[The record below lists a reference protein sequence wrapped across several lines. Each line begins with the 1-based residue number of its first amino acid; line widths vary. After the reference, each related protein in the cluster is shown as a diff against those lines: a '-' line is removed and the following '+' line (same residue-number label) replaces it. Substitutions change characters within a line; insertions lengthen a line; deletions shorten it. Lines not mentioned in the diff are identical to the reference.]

1 MINLYYI
8 ANLGGFMKKSKL
20 SLIILLVFSLFLV
33 SCNQKDTNKETG
45 AVTTNSSEE
54 AGTLDF
60 EGRTLNV
67 VTTSDA
73 YVDLFNKFAKETN
86 SKVEFLSMSS
96 GEVLA
101 KVRAEGGTPMA
112 DLWFGGGLDAFMD
125 AKDDGLL
132 EAHNSELTKEVDS
145 NYKDPEG
152 YWYSKGLT
160 VVGFLVNNDV
170 MEEKNIEI
178 PKTWADLT
186 NEKLKGEVIMSDPSI
201 SGTNYAALKGLLDLF
216 GEEEGW
222 EYIEKL
228 NNNID
233 FYGKRGKDPQEKTS
247 EGEFAV
253 GIIPADKSAFDL
265 AEENNLTVVYPE
277 DGIPWVPEGVAV
289 FKGSEN
295 ADIAKAFIDFMLEDE
310 NLEELAKLDGKDS
323 AQIIKPGIKGFDLGL
338 PADKLIKEDLS
349 TFGSDREAIL
359 NKWKEIAGSK
369 ASND

>member
-1 MINLYYI
+1 
-8 ANLGGFMKKSKL
+8 MKKFISKFKLLLVL
-20 SLIILLVFSLFLV
+20 SLSLFLV
-33 SCNQKDTNKETG
+33 ACSNTDKKEE
-45 AVTTNSSEE
+45 TTSAPTDKVEE
-54 AGTLDF
+54 SKLDF

-73 YVDLFNKFAKETN
+73 YKDLFDKFAKETN

-101 KVRAEGGTPMA
+101 RVEAEGGKPMA
-112 DLWFGGGLDAFMD
+112 DLWFGGGLDAFID
-125 AKDDGLL
+125 AKDKGLL
-132 EAHNSELTKEVDS
+132 EKHESEITKTVDKK
-145 NYKDPEG
+145 YRDEEG

-170 MEEKNIEI
+170 IEENNLEI
-178 PKTWADLT
+178 PKTWKDLENKDYE
-186 NEKLKGEVIMSDPSI
+186 NEIIMSDPSI
-201 SGTNYAALKGLLDLF
+201 SGTNYAALKGLLDLY
-216 GEEEGW
+216 GEEDGW
-222 EYIEKL
+222 AYIEKL
-228 NNNID
+228 NSNIE

-247 EGEFAV
+247 AGEFAI

-289 FKGSEN
+289 FKDSEN

-323 AQIIKPGIKGFDLGL
+323 AQIIKPNIKGFDLGL
-338 PADKLIKEDLS
+338 PADKLIEEDLS
-349 TFGSDREAIL
+349 TFGSSREEIL
-359 NKWKEIAGSK
+359 TKWKELAGSK
-369 ASND
+369 AAAE